1 MKAKLDSEKI
11 AKGLGAESMGKVA
24 SSGGYFGALQL
35 VADIKAR
42 LRVPAGGGRP
52 TDPDWTEKRLVPL
65 RPRTLERLEDFT
77 ARIRGLGGVKIE
89 VMQFAALLLE
99 KKVEQLSWKET
110 KKLVGHRGRGSRRTT
125 TAKCRSSAVAGK
137 I

>member
-1 MKAKLDSEKI
+1 MKAKLNIEKI
-11 AKGLGAESMGKVA
+11 AKGLGAESMGTVA

-42 LRVPAGGGRP
+42 FRVPAGGGRP
-52 TDPDWTEKRLVPL
+52 TDPNWTEKRLVPL
-65 RPRTLERLEDFT
+65 RPRTLERLEDLT
-77 ARIRGLGGVKIE
+77 ARIRGPGGVKIE

-110 KKLVGHRGRGSRRTT
+110 KELVGHRGRGSRRTT
-125 TAKCRSSAVAGK
+125 TA
-137 I
+137 